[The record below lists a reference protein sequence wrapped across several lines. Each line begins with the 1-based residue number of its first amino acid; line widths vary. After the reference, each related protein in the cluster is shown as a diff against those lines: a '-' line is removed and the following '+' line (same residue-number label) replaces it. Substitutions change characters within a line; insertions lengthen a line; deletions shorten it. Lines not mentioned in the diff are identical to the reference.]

1 MHKIMKNNIQNQID
15 KCNDTEVLQAVRMVI
30 WYWHNWLNRLKND
43 EQIVKWLDILD
54 AIAATIKERLDSII
68 NN

>member
-1 MHKIMKNNIQNQID
+1 MKNNIQNQID

-54 AIAATIKERLDSII
+54 AIAATIKERLDSIV